1 MTYYVYINGTHTD
14 TVDEAE
20 TYTAADYYRDYN
32 INWGGQ
38 PEELTDEVVKLVAMN
53 GSSESTTYQRG

>member
-20 TYTAADYYRDYN
+20 TYYN

-38 PEELTDEVVKLVAMN
+38 PEELTDEVVKLVAMD